1 MNFHSLEFLIF
12 LPVVFVLHW
21 VLPHRFRWALLLG
34 ASSLFYFWW
43 NFWTGFLLVGAT
55 LVSWLCGRGIARSQ
69 SPYTRRALLVLA
81 LITCLGCLAV
91 FKYAGFFASLAGLEL
106 SLQII
111 LPVGISFYTFQT
123 LSYVIDVYRG
133 QGEESHFG
141 YYALFVSFFPQL
153 VAGPI
158 ERPGRLLPQLKAER
172 TFSMENLSAG
182 GWLLLEGYFKKVVIA
197 DGLAPFVDQVYAA
210 PGEALGPEI
219 VLAIVLFGLQIY
231 CDFSGYS
238 GIARGAAQLL
248 GVELTENFRRPYEAA
263 SIREFWRRWHISL
276 TSWFTDYVYI
286 PLGGNRKGLPRQVV
300 NLLAVFLLSGLWH
313 GAGWTFLTWG
323 LIHGLYRAAGAV
335 WEHIRGIPEKECR
348 PWAHIRT
355 FLLVSFPWLF
365 FRAPSMA
372 DVLTLLS
379 RLPTGWGGA
388 FPALAGTAPLALS
401 LLCLP
406 LAERLSEQRHQRNWY
421 ASALTVF
428 CAVTAIGTA
437 WLAHLAGGGNNAF
450 IYFQF

>member
-34 ASSLFYFWW
+34 ASWLFYFWW

-210 PGEALGPEI
+210 PGEALGPEA
-219 VLAIVLFGLQIY
+219 VLATVLFGLQIY

-335 WEHIRGIPEKECR
+335 WEHIRGISEKECG

-372 DVLTLLS
+372 DALTLLS

>member
-219 VLAIVLFGLQIY
+219 VLATVLFGLQIY

-276 TSWFTDYVYI
+276 TS
-286 PLGGNRKGLPRQVV
+286 
-300 NLLAVFLLSGLWH
+300 
-313 GAGWTFLTWG
+313 
-323 LIHGLYRAAGAV
+323 
-335 WEHIRGIPEKECR
+335 
-348 PWAHIRT
+348 
-355 FLLVSFPWLF
+355 
-365 FRAPSMA
+365 
-372 DVLTLLS
+372 
-379 RLPTGWGGA
+379 
-388 FPALAGTAPLALS
+388 
-401 LLCLP
+401 
-406 LAERLSEQRHQRNWY
+406 
-421 ASALTVF
+421 
-428 CAVTAIGTA
+428 
-437 WLAHLAGGGNNAF
+437 
-450 IYFQF
+450 

>member
-158 ERPGRLLPQLKAER
+158 ERPGRLLPQLKAAR

>member
-1 MNFHSLEFLIF
+1 MGTAPPLSLGAAVGGQLAVLLLVEFLD
-12 LPVVFVLHW
+12 
-21 VLPHRFRWALLLG
+21 
-34 ASSLFYFWW
+34 
-43 NFWTGFLLVGAT
+43 GFLLVGAT